1 VKRILGIVLALV
13 LSALIVGCGGGDAAQ
28 PSPTFTVAEPPATTS
43 TTSGVA
49 STESPGQPEQPAS
62 SPSGDLSGD
71 SLEYARSLGGVSR
84 QGETLFLVVGAGVA
98 TEGEAKVLL
107 QQATPFFG
115 DMVSYFI
122 VQKSDNFEG
131 LSPGD
136 WVVFEAYDA
145 NPSAENLDF
154 GRRGFPNAY
163 VARVKVLTTDP
174 IPVYEDRLGL

>member
-1 VKRILGIVLALV
+1 MRRFLLLLILLLLGPLLA
-13 LSALIVGCGGGDAAQ
+13 ACGAGSSQSTEA
-28 PSPTFTVAEPPATTS
+28 SVTEPPGTTS

-49 STESPGQPEQPAS
+49 STETPTPSGQPGS
-62 SPSGDLSGD
+62 SASGDLSD
-71 SLEYARSLGGVSR
+71 ESIEYARSLGGVSR
-84 QGETLFLVVGAGVA
+84 QGETLFLVVGAEAA
-98 TEGEAKVLL
+98 TEDEVTALL
-107 QQATPFFG
+107 EKATPFFG

-131 LSPGD
+131 LSPGN
-136 WVVFEAYDA
+136 WVVIEAYDA

-163 VARVKVLTTDP
+163 VARVRVLTSDP

>member
-1 VKRILGIVLALV
+1 VKRAFGIVIAIV

-28 PSPTFTVAEPPATTS
+28 PSPTSSVAEPPGTTS
-43 TTSGVA
+43 TASGVA
-49 STESPGQPEQPAS
+49 STESQQQPEQPAS
-62 SPSGDLSGD
+62 SPSGDLSAE
-71 SLEYARSLGGVSR
+71 SLEYARSLGGISR
-84 QGETLFLVVGAGVA
+84 QGEMLFLIVGAEAA
-98 TEGEAKVLL
+98 TENAATALL

-131 LSPGD
+131 LAPGN
-136 WVVFEAYDA
+136 WVVMEAYDA
-145 NPSAENLDF
+145 NPSAENLEF

-163 VARVKVLTTDP
+163 VARVKVLTADP